1 MGCTIGAQQC
11 SSRPGPA
18 WLQLITATADL
29 SVPSQPERSAGIRL
43 QDATER
49 HRESAVQ
56 RCATR
61 GRPRTAQR
69 RQSRTAAG
77 ARRAALHCIALLCI
91 ALLCATLLCAAL
103 HCAAR
108 HGAARGGQSLAVPS
122 ERSVRLTM
130 GKTGH
135 CISGHTAPPGTGGA
149 WQVPLAQRGDGEGA
163 EPPLL
168 LIPALPSAFRAAAP
182 AGGAAG
188 GARRWRPAPPGGKAG
203 GGRGRARR
211 AGDAG
216 SRSPARA
223 QVRPRAGAAGSRAVA
238 RGRCGAP
245 RGNYKSRDAAGRGRS
260 GRGGGGGVAAKMA
273 AGAPRPAPG

>member
-122 ERSVRLTM
+122 DRSVRLTM
-130 GKTGH
+130 GKTRH

-168 LIPALPSAFRAAAP
+168 LIPAFPSDFRAAAP
-182 AGGAAG
+182 RAALPAGRGDGGRPRRAG
-188 GARRWRPAPPGGKAG
+188 RRAG
-203 GGRGRARR
+203 GGDGRGARGMPGVVVRRAPRCGRARGLPG
-211 AGDAG
+211 A
-216 SRSPARA
+216 ARW
-223 QVRPRAGAAGSRAVA
+223 RGAGAAPPAGTTSPGMPRGAGA
-238 RGRCGAP
+238 RG
-245 RGNYKSRDAAGRGRS
+245 AA
-260 GRGGGGGVAAKMA
+260 AAA
-273 AGAPRPAPG
+273 A